1 MTENNSNGLIP
12 IHTGSLFYAKGL
24 IEGILASSDTVQ
36 PTEAKALEAVRDIIE
51 STIYSVPVDAETESR
66 VANE

>member
-12 IHTGSLFYAKGL
+12 IHAGSLFYAKGL
-24 IEGILASSDTVQ
+24 IEGILASSDTIQ

-51 STIYSVPVDAETESR
+51 STIYSVANEEAEAR
-66 VANE
+66 VADE

>member
-1 MTENNSNGLIP
+1 MTAIDSNGLIP
-12 IHTGSLFYAKGL
+12 VSTGSLFYAKGL

-51 STIYSVPVDAETESR
+51 SAIYSVPVDAETESR
-66 VANE
+66 VADE